1 MKRIKKIIIIS
12 LIIILLLV
20 GIYFIIYFIGSKQKL
35 KINNSNS
42 YYIYDNKKNLMN
54 GLSDEWVKL
63 KKINKYAINATI
75 SIEDKNFYKHQGF
88 DFLRIGKSLYVN
100 AINKENLQGAS
111 TISQQYTK
119 NLFLDFNKTWKRK
132 FKEAWLTV
140 RLESQ
145 YSKNEILEGYLNTIN
160 YGEVY
165 GIENASH
172 YYFNKDAKNLNLA
185 EASMLAG
192 IPKSPNNYSPLV
204 NEKKA
209 KERQLLVLEAMVKN
223 KFITETQKENAYN
236 KKLNYYGYIRENKLD
251 TLMYYQDAVMK
262 ELNSIENIPNSF
274 LDTGGLKIYTYL
286 DMDAQEKLEQ
296 ALKDNNSNDKL
307 QTAAVMM
314 KPKTGQVIALIGGN
328 NYAESQYNRAIQ
340 AKRQVGS
347 TLKPFLYYSALEN
360 GFTASTT
367 FTSEPTTFVLSKNK
381 TYSPSNYND
390 NYGNKQISMGAAI
403 AYSDNIYAVKT
414 HMFLGENTLVDTLKR
429 VGITTSLTPIPSL
442 ALGSQE
448 INLMEMVNAYS
459 TLANLGYK
467 VNNHLIKKVE
477 DMDGNVLYEAKEEEE
492 KILNSS
498 IVFITNELLT
508 STYNYNFIDYNY
520 PTCYDMT
527 DKLTNKY
534 AIKTGTTDT
543 DHLIFGYNKDIVLGI
558 WSGYDNSD
566 KTDSSVGKKIRSI
579 WAQTMENYFQNKK
592 AHWYKVPKNVVGT
605 IVDPIS
611 GQITNEHDKKGTI
624 FYYIKGTQP
633 SYDDSLDNL
642 IPTSKN
648 IDNIKEE

>member
-1 MKRIKKIIIIS
+1 
-12 LIIILLLV
+12 
-20 GIYFIIYFIGSKQKL
+20 
-35 KINNSNS
+35 
-42 YYIYDNKKNLMN
+42 MN

-63 KKINKYAINATI
+63 NKINDNVINATI
-75 SIEDKNFYKHQGF
+75 AIEDKNFYKHQGF
-88 DFLRIGKSLYVN
+88 DFLRIAKSLYVN
-100 AINKENLQGAS
+100 SVNHKNLQGAS

-132 FKEAWLTV
+132 FKEAWLTI

-145 YSKNEILEGYLNTIN
+145 YSKKEILEGYLNTIN

-172 YYFNKDAKNLNLA
+172 YYFNKDAKDLNLA
-185 EASMLAG
+185 ESSMLAG

-209 KERQLLVLEAMVKN
+209 KERQLLVLEAMVNN
-223 KFITETQKENAYN
+223 KYITEEQKEKAYQ
-236 KKLNYYGYIRENKLD
+236 KELHYYGYIKENKLD

-262 ELNSIENIPNSF
+262 ELDSIQDIPNSF

-286 DMDAQEKLEQ
+286 DMEAQEKLEQ
-296 ALKDNNSNDKL
+296 ALKNNSSQDGL
-307 QTAAVMM
+307 QTAAIMM

-328 NYAESQYNRAIQ
+328 NYSNSQYNRAIQ
-340 AKRQVGS
+340 SQRQVGS

-367 FTSEPTTFVLSKNK
+367 FTSEPTNFVIGKNK
-381 TYSPSNYND
+381 EYSPANYND
-390 NYGNKQISMGAAI
+390 NYGNKSISMGAAI

-429 VGITTSLTPIPSL
+429 VGITANLSAIPSL

-448 INLMEMVNAYS
+448 INLMEMVTAYS
-459 TLANLGYK
+459 SLANLGYK
-467 VNNHLIKKVE
+467 VNSHLIKKVE
-477 DMDGNVLYEAKEEEE
+477 DMDGNILYEAKEEEE

-498 IVFITNELLT
+498 IAYITNELLT

-527 DKLTNKY
+527 EKLTNKY

-558 WSGYDNSD
+558 WSGYDNSS
-566 KTDSSVGKKIRSI
+566 KTDTTVGKQIRSMWVETI
-579 WAQTMENYFQNKK
+579 ENYFQDKK
-592 AHWYKVPKNVVGT
+592 AHWYKTPKNVVGSL
-605 IVDPIS
+605 VDPIS
-611 GQITNEHDKKGTI
+611 GQITNENNKKATI

-642 IPTSKN
+642 IPTSKTIN
-648 IDNIKEE
+648 NIKEE